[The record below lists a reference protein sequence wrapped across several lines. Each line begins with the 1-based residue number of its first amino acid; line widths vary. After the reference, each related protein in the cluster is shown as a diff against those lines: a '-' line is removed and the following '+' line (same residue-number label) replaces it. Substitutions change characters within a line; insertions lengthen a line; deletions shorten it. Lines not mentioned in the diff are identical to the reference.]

1 MRRNRILWGL
11 LIAGLAAGAGLDK
24 EPARPAPV
32 DRFVTVNGLR
42 LHVVDWG
49 NSGRQPMVLIHG
61 LDRVAR
67 TFDSVAAHFSSTH
80 HVIAYDMRGHGDSS
94 WDPQGRYLVEDHV
107 TDLAGLVAQLGLR
120 DIVVWGN
127 STGGRVAQVFAGM
140 RPDLVARLIAEDVG
154 PERPRQIADAYA
166 RRVQQEASGWASEAE
181 LAAVVRK
188 ANPGMSQA
196 VLDAYVRHGAR
207 RREDGRVVWKRDPNL
222 VKGFVETDLWRYR
235 ARGDGSHALSPG
247 RTQHDRGPGDAGAT
261 AQDAATRLNRHAG
274 RPGPLSQR
282 REARRSP
289 VSRRG
294 VSPDAVTPPIVAAW
308 SSWTD
313 SERPQRLGRLAD
325 ALGAVSEERGVTVSV
340 RTS

>member
-1 MRRNRILWGL
+1 VLSSL
-11 LIAGLAAGAGLDK
+11 VIAVLAAASAQTQ

-49 NSGRQPMVLIHG
+49 NSTRPPMVLIHG

-67 TFDSVAAHFSSTH
+67 TFDTVAAHFSATH
-80 HVIAYDMRGHGDSS
+80 HVIAYDMRGHGDSA

-107 TDLAGLVAQLGLR
+107 TDLAGLVDQLQLR
-120 DIVVWGN
+120 DLVLWGN

-166 RRVQQEASGWASEAE
+166 RRVRQEEPGWASEAE

-222 VKGFVETDLWRYR
+222 VKGFVETDLWRF
-235 ARGDGSHALSPG
+235 
-247 RTQHDRGPGDAGAT
+247 
-261 AQDAATRLNRHAG
+261 
-274 RPGPLSQR
+274 
-282 REARRSP
+282 
-289 VSRRG
+289 V
-294 VSPDAVTPPIVAAW
+294 
-308 SSWTD
+308 
-313 SERPQRLGRLAD
+313 
-325 ALGAVSEERGVTVSV
+325 RGVTAPTLYLLGGRSTIVAPETQDQLRKTLPRVSIV
-340 RTS
+340 TLDGLGHYPSDEKPAEVLSVVENFLRTR

>member
-1 MRRNRILWGL
+1 MRRKRILWSL
-11 LIAGLAAGAGLDK
+11 LIAGLAAAPASTQ
-24 EPARPAPV
+24 EPPQPAPV

-120 DIVVWGN
+120 DLVVWGN

-222 VKGFVETDLWRYR
+222 VKGFVETDLWRYVR
-235 ARGDGSHALSPG
+235 
-247 RTQHDRGPGDAGAT
+247 
-261 AQDAATRLNRHAG
+261 
-274 RPGPLSQR
+274 
-282 REARRSP
+282 
-289 VSRRG
+289 
-294 VSPDAVTPPIVAAW
+294 AVTAPTLYLLGGRSTIVAPATQEQLRKTLPRV
-308 SSWTD
+308 SIVTLD
-313 SERPQRLGRLAD
+313 GLGHYPSDEKPAEVL
-325 ALGAVSEERGVTVSV
+325 SV
-340 RTS
+340 VEGFLRTP